1 MNRVLK
7 TFFVWLL
14 LIALPLQGYAS
25 VNMLTCEPSR
35 HHGAAHVH
43 ADATASHAMQHQHD
57 SAQSDADQKA
67 AGHGTPAG
75 KHGGTPCHSCQ
86 ACCTGAILMSSVDWV
101 SADIDSVL
109 PSAAPVVHFA
119 GHIPGGLERPPRT
132 FHI

>member
-25 VNMLTCEPSR
+25 VNTLTCEPSR
-35 HHGAAHVH
+35 HHDAAHVH
-43 ADATASHAMQHQHD
+43 ADATASHH
-57 SAQSDADQKA
+57 AQLDKVQTGADQKA
-67 AGHGTPAG
+67 AAQGAPAG

-86 ACCTGAILMSSVDWV
+86 ACCTGAILISSVDWV

-109 PSAAPVVHFA
+109 PSASPVVHFA

-132 FHI
+132 FLI